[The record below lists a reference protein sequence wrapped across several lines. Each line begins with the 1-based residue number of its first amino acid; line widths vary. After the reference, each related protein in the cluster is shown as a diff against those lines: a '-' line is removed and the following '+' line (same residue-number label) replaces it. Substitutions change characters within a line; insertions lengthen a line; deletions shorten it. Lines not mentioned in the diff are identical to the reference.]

1 MSLRTGVRQKTEK
14 QRLDTALVERGLAES
29 RALAQ
34 SLIYAGQVLVAGQTV
49 SKPSHA
55 TDRQSVIAVAG
66 RKRFVSRGGDKLDHA
81 LETFAIPVDGL
92 TCLDAG
98 ASTGGFTDCLL
109 QRGAKK
115 VYALDVGTAQLHWK
129 LRNDPRVVVMEN
141 VNARHIA
148 SGMFPEQPALA
159 AIDVSFISLT
169 KVLPAVINVLAHGA
183 RVVALVKPQFEAER
197 CENKH
202 GVVRDPAVRS
212 RVVEAIRRFGTD
224 EAGLEYKGVCES
236 PLRGPAGNVEFFL
249 CWVKARI

>member
-1 MSLRTGVRQKTEK
+1 M
-14 QRLDTALVERGLAES
+14 
-29 RALAQ
+29 
-34 SLIYAGQVLVAGQTV
+34 AGQTV

-141 VNARHIA
+141 SRSA
-148 SGMFPEQPALA
+148 
-159 AIDVSFISLT
+159 
-169 KVLPAVINVLAHGA
+169 
-183 RVVALVKPQFEAER
+183 
-197 CENKH
+197 
-202 GVVRDPAVRS
+202 VVRRTVAWGGRWLGWAGSPGWRPWRMSEMVEAPTPAAAATRGHVHPAASRS
-212 RVVEAIRRFGTD
+212 RRWARTI
-224 EAGLEYKGVCES
+224 S
-236 PLRGPAGNVEFFL
+236 PST
-249 CWVKARI
+249 